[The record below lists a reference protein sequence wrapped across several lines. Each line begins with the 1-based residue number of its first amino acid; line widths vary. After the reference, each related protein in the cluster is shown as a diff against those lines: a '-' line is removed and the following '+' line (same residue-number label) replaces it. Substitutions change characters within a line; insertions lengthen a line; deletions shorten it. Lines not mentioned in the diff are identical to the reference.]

1 MSSKIA
7 ASVVCPLCGD
17 TIHGEVDSIT
27 RSDILM
33 GHLVERHAS
42 KIRPSHP
49 KEGPP
54 LPRGLNIRW
63 PGREY

>member
-1 MSSKIA
+1 MIK
-7 ASVVCPLCGD
+7 ASVVCTLCGE
-17 TIHGEVDSIT
+17 TIHGEVNDIT
-27 RSDILM
+27 RGDLLM

-54 LPRGLNIRW
+54 MPRVLKVCW
-63 PGREY
+63 PWRGE